1 VDCQCNE
8 GNNHQ
13 IVQKLVHM
21 EQELV
26 EVARRILKTAS
37 DPFTGVI
44 KFLHERPEDNSL
56 PGKLVTTVLE
66 QTFGNEEIP
75 GLIKIMSGHVREIYR
90 TSNVIDII
98 KEHPTAEKWGNF
110 IIKQKDR
117 IKFEV
122 GLEKG
127 RLVLNN
133 IQGLIG
139 VEHGVE
145 LPLEKITVSPPNLI
159 VTVRLGM
166 LHPQRIVSI

>member
-1 VDCQCNE
+1 VDCQCNRE
-8 GNNHQ
+8 DNQ
-13 IVQKLVHM
+13 QSLLKPASM
-21 EQELV
+21 EQDLV
-26 EVARRILKTAS
+26 EVARRMLKTAS
-37 DPFTGVI
+37 DPFSGVI
-44 KFLHERPEDNSL
+44 KFLAERPEDNSL
-56 PGKLVTTVLE
+56 PGTLITGVLE
-66 QTFGNEEIP
+66 NTFGNEEIP

-90 TSNVIDII
+90 HANVIDII

-145 LPLEKITVSPPNLI
+145 LPLEKITVQPPNLI
-159 VTVRLGM
+159 VTVKMGI
-166 LHPQRIVSI
+166 LHPQRTVSI

>member
-1 VDCQCNE
+1 M
-8 GNNHQ
+8 
-13 IVQKLVHM
+13 QKLVSM

-26 EVARRILKTAS
+26 DVARRVLKTAS

-44 KFLHERPEDNSL
+44 KFLHERPENNSL
-56 PGKLVTTVLE
+56 PGRLVNSVLQ
-66 QTFGNEEIP
+66 QTFCNEEIP
-75 GLIKIMSGHVREIYR
+75 DLIKILAGHVREIYR
-90 TSNVIDII
+90 HSNVIDII
-98 KEHPTAEKWGNF
+98 KEHPTTEKWGNF
-110 IIKQKDR
+110 MIKQKER

-159 VTVRLGM
+159 VTVKLGM
-166 LHPQRIVSI
+166 LHPQRTVSI